1 LVTASKKNNFLM
13 NKFNQYKEE
22 LNKNGFSIIEN
33 CFNKVELSKIID
45 FIKESNFNFS
55 ERQLFNK
62 FPELLCV
69 ILKSES
75 FNKLYNTICNKD
87 FFLSKAIYFNKQSK
101 SNWFVS
107 YHQDLSIS
115 VKNKKEVED
124 YNSWTNKKGQ
134 LGVIPPLSILENL
147 VTFRIHLDDADE
159 TNGCLKVISKSHKKG
174 IIRIDNSFEIN
185 NQGKEVVCNIKKGG
199 VMLMKPL
206 LLHAS
211 QKSISENDRRV
222 IHLEFSNQE
231 IPMEWLEKKDIT

>member
-1 LVTASKKNNFLM
+1 MIVF
-13 NKFNQYKEE
+13 NKAEID
-22 LNKNGFSIIEN
+22 LNENGFSIVKGVFKE
-33 CFNKVELSKIID
+33 KELKKICDYI
-45 FIKESNFNFS
+45 ISHNLEFS

-62 FPELLCV
+62 FPKLLDI
-69 ILKSES
+69 ILESES
-75 FNKLYNTICNKD
+75 FNKLYNRICNKN

-101 SNWFVS
+101 LNWFVG

-115 VKNKKEVED
+115 VKNKLEVES

-134 LGVIPPLSILENL
+134 LGVIPPLSILENS

-174 IIRIDNSFEIN
+174 IIRIDNNFEIK
-185 NQGKEVVCNIKKGG
+185 NQGKEVTCNIKKGG
-199 VMLMKPL
+199 IMLMKPL

-231 IPMEWLEKKDIT
+231 IPMEWLEKKEII